1 MDIVTKE
8 EYREYIEATLRNCQE
23 ISDASTDPKVLVSI
37 YQLLFNAM
45 SELYKLDKEA
55 TV

>member
-8 EYREYIEATLRNCQE
+8 EYREYIESTLRNCQK
-23 ISDASTDPKVLVSI
+23 ISDASTDPAVLLSV
-37 YQLLFNAM
+37 YQLQFNAM

-55 TV
+55 AV